1 MANTQ
6 KNIKILLVCDNESD
20 ITDIKSR
27 VEDFDDISCYVWQC
41 PTLSEGI
48 GYLDVKKL
56 RADIIIL
63 DLSLKGMENPK
74 EIYRQMWLSAHNIPI
89 IVITGKGGKEHDLA
103 VYVMEAGAADNMV
116 RGEFSGLM
124 DAMQFAMIRHKITEN
139 TKSETDKT
147 LRDSIDAG
155 DVKYKESCDQRSKDQ
170 EEHKNT
176 LSMFTGGYSVSD
188 NDSDNKKNKKE

>member
-1 MANTQ
+1 MRKQ
-6 KNIKILLVCDNESD
+6 KNIKILLVCDNKSD
-20 ITDIKSR
+20 IIDIKSR
-27 VEDFDDISCYVWQC
+27 VENLDDVSCYVWQC

-48 GYLDVKKL
+48 GYLDIKKL

-63 DLSLKGMENPK
+63 DLGLKGTESPK
-74 EIYRQMWLSAHNIPI
+74 EIYHQMGLSSHDIPI
-89 IVITGKGGKEHDLA
+89 IVITGKGENEHNLA

-124 DAMQFAMIRHKITEN
+124 DAMEFAMIRRKITEN

-147 LRDSIDAG
+147 LQDSKDAE
-155 DVKYKESCDQRSKDQ
+155 DVKHLKEKQDHQD
-170 EEHKNT
+170 H
-176 LSMFTGGYSVSD
+176 LSMFMGGYSVSD

>member
-1 MANTQ
+1 MAKPQ
-6 KNIKILLVCDNESD
+6 KNIKILLVCDNEAD

-27 VEDFDDISCYVWQC
+27 VENLDDVSCYVWQC

-63 DLSLKGMENPK
+63 DLSLKDMESPK
-74 EIYRQMWLSAHNIPI
+74 EIYRQMGLSAHNIPI
-89 IVITGKGGKEHDLA
+89 IVITGKGEKEHDLA

-124 DAMQFAMIRHKITEN
+124 DAMEFAMIRRKITKDQK
-139 TKSETDKT
+139 TQTDKT
-147 LRDSIDAG
+147 LQD
-155 DVKYKESCDQRSKDQ
+155 SKDVGDAKSLKDKQ
-170 EEHKNT
+170 EHQDH
-176 LSMFTGGYSVSD
+176 LSMFMGGYSVSD

>member
-1 MANTQ
+1 MKKQ
-6 KNIKILLVCDNESD
+6 QNIKILLVCDNEAN

-27 VEDFDDISCYVWQC
+27 VEGLDDISCYVWQC

-48 GYLDVKKL
+48 SYLDIKKL

-63 DLSLKGMENPK
+63 DLGLKGTESPK
-74 EIYRQMWLSAHNIPI
+74 EIYSQMGLSAHNIPI
-89 IVITGKGGKEHDLA
+89 IVITGKGEKGHDLA
-103 VYVMEAGAADNMV
+103 IYVMEAGAADNMV

-124 DAMQFAMIRHKITEN
+124 DAMEFAMIRRKITKK

-147 LRDSIDAG
+147 LQDSKDAG
-155 DVKYKESCDQRSKDQ
+155 DAKHLKEKQDHQD
-170 EEHKNT
+170 H
-176 LSMFTGGYSVSD
+176 LSMFMGGYSVSD